1 MPGYLGCSLRAR
13 REVVIRFVA
22 PFDKDWAIACK
33 ARRAT
38 NHFTSRCI
46 PHAYVVRPLVLNQMT
61 RKLLIIDD
69 DEKLAEPLR
78 VYLQRFDFLLES
90 ETHPLVALDRLQ
102 REEFELIIL
111 DIMLPQIDGFETCR
125 RIRKVSEIP
134 IIMLTARGEVMD
146 RVVGL
151 EMGADDYLPKPFEP
165 RELVARIQ
173 NILKRSSE
181 SRTTQVYE
189 IGNLS
194 IDLGRKLVER
204 NDQPVDITAQEFE
217 LLALLIQH
225 QDRVFSRDDI
235 MQALK
240 GIDADIYSRAID
252 VLVSRL
258 RQKLQRSEL
267 IRTVRGAGYQF
278 VMR

>member
-1 MPGYLGCSLRAR
+1 
-13 REVVIRFVA
+13 
-22 PFDKDWAIACK
+22 
-33 ARRAT
+33 
-38 NHFTSRCI
+38 
-46 PHAYVVRPLVLNQMT
+46 MT

-90 ETHPLVALDRLQ
+90 ETQPLEALDRLQ
-102 REEFELIIL
+102 REEFDLIIL

-173 NILKRSSE
+173 NILKRSTE
-181 SRTTQVYE
+181 SRTTQVYH
-189 IGNLS
+189 IGDLN
-194 IDLGRKLVER
+194 IDLGRKLVEK
-204 NDQPVDITAQEFE
+204 NDLPVDITAQEFE